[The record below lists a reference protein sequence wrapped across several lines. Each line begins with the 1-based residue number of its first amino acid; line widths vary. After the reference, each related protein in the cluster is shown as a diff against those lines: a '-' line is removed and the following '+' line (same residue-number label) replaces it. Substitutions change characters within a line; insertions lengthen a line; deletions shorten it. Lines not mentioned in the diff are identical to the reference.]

1 MTLPII
7 SVEKVGKA
15 FRRRS
20 TRVRGQTLR
29 DALVGWVRSP
39 FDAVKEKLAPP
50 SQEDMFWALRDIS
63 FEIHPGEVI
72 GLIGH
77 NGAGKSTL
85 LKVLSRITPPTEGR
99 AVLRGRVASL
109 LEVGTGFHPE
119 LSGRENIFLN
129 GALLGMRRT
138 EIQQKF
144 DEIVEFSEIG
154 EFLDTPV
161 KHYSSGMYVRLAF
174 AVGAHLEPEILFVD
188 EVLAVGDAA
197 FQRKCLSKMLEVV
210 RAGRTIL
217 FVSHNMESIIALCPQ
232 VMVVERGRVS
242 ERMPADEGVKK
253 YLSSVHSAGGVP
265 LREMP
270 RIGQRKDPIL
280 TDVKIKGGS
289 GHAGVVEAGGSIYFT
304 IELSNFSDLRTPRVT
319 IVLRSDRQQPIVSF
333 DSRVHGGLDL
343 KGAERAVIE
352 CEVPSLALVP
362 GAYSVDLSVGNE
374 NLIVETVERAERI
387 EVVFADMLATGQLP
401 RPAFGCAILRSSWRV
416 SAPG

>member
-1 MTLPII
+1 MTRPII

-20 TRVRGQTLR
+20 TRPRGRTLR
-29 DALVGWVRSP
+29 DALVGWARSP
-39 FDAVKEKLAPP
+39 FEAMKAKLAPVAE
-50 SQEDMFWALRDIS
+50 EDMFWALRDIS
-63 FEIHPGEVI
+63 FEIQPGEVI

-242 ERMPADEGVKK
+242 ERLPADEGVKR

-270 RIGQRKDPIL
+270 RIGQRQEPIL
-280 TDVKIKGGS
+280 TDVKIRGGS
-289 GHAGVVEAGGSIYFT
+289 GHAGVVEAGGSIFFT
-304 IELSNFSDLRTPRVT
+304 VELSNFADLRTPRVI

-333 DSRVHGGLDL
+333 DSRVHGGLEL
-343 KGAERAVIE
+343 KGAERAVVV

-374 NLIVETVERAERI
+374 NLIVETVERAERV

-401 RPAFGCAILRSSWRV
+401 RPAFGCAIQRSSWRV
-416 SAPG
+416 SD